1 MKSIGLLDH
10 LPCSALV
17 TDGNGLLQEINAEM
31 LRLIGGQ
38 NARRSALIRDLPM
51 QADLFEVEDK
61 AGPWRQRSIDDL
73 VLPASRIFLQ
83 THVWPLLL
91 RDGQVREIQLQLRDA
106 DGLTVPVLVN
116 CSRREVDG
124 VLGYWWVFFVA
135 KERSLFEA
143 AVLASRRSAEA
154 SEQALVEKE
163 HFTRQVTDAMPG
175 LVAYWGK
182 DLICRFANY
191 RYLDWFG
198 KSSQEAVGMSYRDL
212 LGERLFTMN
221 LPHAQAAL
229 AGKAQCF
236 EGELIDAR
244 GVRVATLAHYMPD
257 FEAEGSVSGFFVHIG
272 DVTPLKD
279 AEIELKLA
287 AGVFDHAADAIVV
300 TDSDY
305 CILRVNPA
313 FVEITGYSAA
323 EAVGMNLV
331 KLKSTLT
338 EDNIPYS
345 GVMEEVA
352 AKGQWSGDRWSRRKN
367 GEVYLQAMSVTAIQG
382 LLGQA
387 LRYITIFSDAT
398 ERWNKDEEIRQ
409 QAFHDA
415 LTGLP
420 NRHLLLERLGQLIT
434 MTEREQRQVALLF
447 LDLDRFKA
455 VNDEFGHAAGD
466 QLLKLVAA
474 RLQAQVRTADTVARL
489 GGDEFVVL
497 LDNPANVDEVAR
509 IAQRIVDA
517 VSAPIQL
524 AGQTLAV
531 GASVGVALHPAHG
544 QTPAELMHA
553 ADRAM
558 YAAKQGGSAR
568 TVFAGRH

>member
-1 MKSIGLLDH
+1 MKQIGLLDH
-10 LPCSALV
+10 LPCSAIV
-17 TDGNGLLQEINAEM
+17 TDGNGLLLEINAEM
-31 LRLIGGQ
+31 LSLIGGQ
-38 NARRSALIRDLPM
+38 GARRSALIRDLPLNTELF
-51 QADLFEVEDK
+51 ADGEF

-91 RDGQVREIQLQLRDA
+91 RDGHVREILLQLRDA
-106 DGLTVPVLVN
+106 DGLAVPVLVN

-124 VLGYWWVFFVA
+124 VCGYWWVFFVA
-135 KERSLFEA
+135 KERSQFEA
-143 AVLASRRSAEA
+143 AVLAARRSAEA
-154 SEQALVEKE
+154 SQQALVEKE

-175 LVAYWGK
+175 LVAYWDKG
-182 DLICRFANY
+182 LICRFANY

-198 KSSQEAVGMSYRDL
+198 KSSQEAVGMSYRDV
-212 LGERLFTMN
+212 LGERLFTTN

-236 EGELIDAR
+236 EGEVIDAR

-257 FEAEGSVSGFFVHIG
+257 FDAAGGVAGFFVHIG

-279 AEIELKLA
+279 AEVELKLA
-287 AGVFDHAADAIVV
+287 ASVFDHAADAIVV
-300 TDSDY
+300 TDADY

-313 FVEITGYSAA
+313 FVELTGYSAS

-331 KLKSTLT
+331 KFKSTGPASNVLIAT
-338 EDNIPYS
+338 IA
-345 GVMEEVA
+345 EESN
-352 AKGQWSGDRWSRRKN
+352 AKGQWAGERWSRRKD
-367 GEVYLQAMSVTAIQG
+367 GEAYLQAISVTSIQG
-382 LLGQA
+382 LAGQA
-387 LRYITIFSDAT
+387 KRYLAMFSDAT
-398 ERWNKDEEIRQ
+398 TRWQKDQQIRQ

-455 VNDEFGHAAGD
+455 VNDLLGHAAGD
-466 QLLKLVAA
+466 ELLKLVAA

-517 VSAPIQL
+517 VTAPIQL

-544 QTPAELMHA
+544 QTPAELIQA

-558 YAAKQGGSAR
+558 YAAKQGGAVR
-568 TVFAGRH
+568 LVFAGRH

>member
-1 MKSIGLLDH
+1 
-10 LPCSALV
+10 
-17 TDGNGLLQEINAEM
+17 
-31 LRLIGGQ
+31 
-38 NARRSALIRDLPM
+38 
-51 QADLFEVEDK
+51 
-61 AGPWRQRSIDDL
+61 
-73 VLPASRIFLQ
+73 LPASRIFLQ

-91 RDGQVREIQLQLRDA
+91 RDGQVREIQLQLCDA
-106 DGLTVPVLVN
+106 DGLAVPVLVN

-124 VLGYWWVFFVA
+124 VHGYWWVFFVA

-143 AVLASRRSAEA
+143 AVLAARRSAEA
-154 SEQALVEKE
+154 SAQALVEKE
-163 HFTRQVTDAMPG
+163 HFIRQVTDAMPG
-175 LVAYWGK
+175 LVGYWDR

-191 RYLDWFG
+191 RYQQWFG
-198 KSSQEAVGMSYRDL
+198 KSAEAVIGISYREL
-212 LGERLFTMN
+212 LGGRLFALN
-221 LPHAQAAL
+221 LPYAQAAL

-236 EGELIDAR
+236 EGELIDPQ
-244 GVRVATLAHYMPD
+244 GVRVFTLANYMPD
-257 FEAEGSVSGFFVHIG
+257 FDAAGSVAGFFVHIG
-272 DVTPLKD
+272 DVTTLKE
-279 AEIELKLA
+279 AEVELKLA
-287 AGVFDHAADAIVV
+287 ASVFDHAADAIVI
-300 TDSDY
+300 TDADY
-305 CILRVNPA
+305 CIVKVNPA
-313 FVEITGYSAA
+313 FAEITGYSAA
-323 EAVGMNLV
+323 EAAGMNLA
-331 KLKSTLT
+331 KFKSTGPANNVLIA
-338 EDNIPYS
+338 NI
-345 GVMEEVA
+345 VQEMD
-352 AKGQWSGDRWSRRKN
+352 AKGQWTGERWSRRKN
-367 GEVYLQAMSVTAIQG
+367 GEAYRQAMSVTMIQG
-382 LLGQA
+382 LPGQA
-387 LRYITIFSDAT
+387 LRYLAMFSDTTA
-398 ERWNKDEEIRQ
+398 RWHKDEEIRQ

-455 VNDEFGHAAGD
+455 VNDELGHAAGD

-544 QTPAELMHA
+544 QTPAELLHA

-568 TVFAGRH
+568 LVFAGRN